1 MNKPQKSEQP
11 GSDDAVLGGQVSP
24 PTESVVIGGLEG
36 VKQKYNSNSIDL
48 RIAALRE
55 ALKYKNGGLNFVI
68 QALRDTDGKVQL
80 SALRLL
86 HERKETHVIQAIEEY
101 LNFLSQ
107 EGIDYKLL
115 KNLLFAQK
123 WELADKQTRII
134 VLQVARREKKWLYRY
149 DISSLPCEKLGIID
163 HLWRKYSGDRFGF
176 TVQSQILAASK
187 SGEDFVKQVGWQKV
201 DASDDWVRKFDL
213 RRQKDISFDL
223 SAPPGH
229 LPRTFSLGGGKK
241 ELKPYTTD
249 TESVMGFYSID
260 GYKYKWQYSSFFGIE
275 MVQSFLEKFNKCQ
288 ENRA

>member
-115 KNLLFAQK
+115 KNLG
-123 WELADKQTRII
+123 
-134 VLQVARREKKWLYRY
+134 VA
-149 DISSLPCEKLGIID
+149 
-163 HLWRKYSGDRFGF
+163 
-176 TVQSQILAASK
+176 
-187 SGEDFVKQVGWQKV
+187 
-201 DASDDWVRKFDL
+201 
-213 RRQKDISFDL
+213 
-223 SAPPGH
+223 
-229 LPRTFSLGGGKK
+229 
-241 ELKPYTTD
+241 
-249 TESVMGFYSID
+249 
-260 GYKYKWQYSSFFGIE
+260 
-275 MVQSFLEKFNKCQ
+275 
-288 ENRA
+288 